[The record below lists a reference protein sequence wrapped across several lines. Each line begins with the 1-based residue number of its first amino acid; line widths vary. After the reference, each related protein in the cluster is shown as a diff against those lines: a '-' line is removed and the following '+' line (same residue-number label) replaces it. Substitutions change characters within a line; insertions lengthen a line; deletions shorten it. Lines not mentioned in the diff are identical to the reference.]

1 LSAEASPSAEVMLQV
16 LQSLSDGA
24 TSVIEVPVPAPSG
37 VDVLVETRFTVVSP
51 GTERMLVDFGRASLI
66 DKARKQPD
74 RVAQVLGKVRTDG
87 LAPTLEAVRAKLGT
101 PIPLGYCQAG
111 VVVGVGSRV
120 EGISLGDRVVTN
132 GPHAEYARVPW
143 TLAAKIPDSVSFEAA
158 AFAPLGAIGLQGFRL
173 AAPTVGESVVVY
185 GLGLVGLL
193 TAQIARAAGCCVIGI
208 EKSPE
213 RARLAQAFGVDVIT
227 SGDCDD
233 VVTNVLGRTGGD
245 GADAVILT
253 LATDR
258 DEPVHAAAAMSRKRG
273 RIVLVGVTGLGLR
286 RDDFY
291 KKELSFQVS
300 CSYGPGRYDPAH
312 EEKGIDYPR
321 AFVRWTEGR
330 NFAAVLG
337 LMADHRVDPLP
348 FVTHRFDIGGAAR
361 AYEIVAGSEPSLG
374 IVLSYPAKTAPP
386 DAGARTIAISR
397 EPTAA
402 ASGAV
407 VGWIGAGNYASRFLI
422 PAFARAGASLD
433 TLASAGGI
441 SAAVVGTE
449 AGFRSATTDAA
460 TILADPRIDVVV
472 VATRHDSHAD
482 WVGRA
487 LVAGKHVFVE
497 KPLALAVEDVARIAK
512 ATNSSGRILC
522 VGYNRRFAP
531 MVVRAKQAVAARSGP
546 LAISILVNAGEIPR
560 DSWVQDRAV
569 GGGRIVGEACH
580 FIDLARHLVGS
591 QIARAAVLTA
601 STHQRVTDDI
611 ASILVGFRDGSTAT
625 IQYLSNGHRTF
636 PKERI
641 ECFFDGKTLRIDN
654 YRRLS
659 AWGIEGLGT
668 LLPQSQDKGQ
678 AELVDRFVRAV
689 RRGQPSPIS
698 LEEIVEV
705 SEWSLRVAEMAARG
719 GNA

>member
-1 LSAEASPSAEVMLQV
+1 MLQV

-37 VDVLVETRFTVVSP
+37 IDVLVETRFTVVSP

-66 DKARKQPD
+66 DKARQQPD

-87 LAPTLEAVRAKLGT
+87 LAPTLEAVRAKLGR

-120 EGISLGDRVVTN
+120 EGISVGDRVVTN

-143 TLAAKIPDSVSFEAA
+143 TLTAKIPDSVSFEAA

-173 AAPTVGESVVVY
+173 AASTVGESVVVY

-213 RARLAQAFGVDVIT
+213 RARLARSFGVDVIT
-227 SGDCDD
+227 PGDGDD
-233 VVTNVLGRTGGD
+233 VVSDVLGRTGGD

-258 DEPVHAAAAMSRKRG
+258 DEPMHAAAAMSRKRG

-348 FVTHRFDIGGAAR
+348 FVTHRFDIAGAGR

-374 IVLSYPAKTAPP
+374 ILLSYPAKTAPP
-386 DAGARTIAISR
+386 DASARTITISSVAT
-397 EPTAA
+397 PVAGGAA
-402 ASGAV
+402 
-407 VGWIGAGNYASRFLI
+407 VGWIGAGNYAGRFLI

-433 TLASAGGI
+433 TLASAGGL
-441 SAAVVGTE
+441 SAAVVGGG

-472 VATRHDSHAD
+472 RRHPTRQS
-482 WVGRA
+482 
-487 LVAGKHVFVE
+487 
-497 KPLALAVEDVARIAK
+497 
-512 ATNSSGRILC
+512 
-522 VGYNRRFAP
+522 
-531 MVVRAKQAVAARSGP
+531 
-546 LAISILVNAGEIPR
+546 
-560 DSWVQDRAV
+560 
-569 GGGRIVGEACH
+569 
-580 FIDLARHLVGS
+580 
-591 QIARAAVLTA
+591 
-601 STHQRVTDDI
+601 
-611 ASILVGFRDGSTAT
+611 
-625 IQYLSNGHRTF
+625 
-636 PKERI
+636 
-641 ECFFDGKTLRIDN
+641 
-654 YRRLS
+654 RRL
-659 AWGIEGLGT
+659 GC
-668 LLPQSQDKGQ
+668 P
-678 AELVDRFVRAV
+678 RP
-689 RRGQPSPIS
+689 RRG
-698 LEEIVEV
+698 
-705 SEWSLRVAEMAARG
+705 
-719 GNA
+719 